1 MLATTERVV
10 WHCIRFFLFLPVTS
24 FLLKIIKLKLIS
36 HFRLS
41 LDNTDDEGNEIK
53 GQVVSIDTGSPVNS
67 AGFGSGTPE
76 NQLADPPQRQYWT
89 RFDFSNKELVFAT
102 GHVNGR
108 IRIWDVYTGKLNL
121 NFVSAIYILKFKI
134 LFAFFSGVK
143 RAQVARADGSHA
155 GCS

>member
-1 MLATTERVV
+1 MIRRRVTFRWALPFSRGGLIKCRKHSNDKLATAIASVFSLVTFLSRLIN
-10 WHCIRFFLFLPVTS
+10 WFFFY
-24 FLLKIIKLKLIS
+24 
-36 HFRLS
+36 RLS

-76 NQLADPPQRQYWT
+76 SQLADPPQRQYWT

-108 IRIWDVYTGKLNL
+108 VRIWDVYTGNNNITLNS
-121 NFVSAIYILKFKI
+121 FIQ
-134 LFAFFSGVK
+134 LF
-143 RAQVARADGSHA
+143 
-155 GCS
+155 